1 MEITIMNGLVTFSLI
16 LHGLLAALNGHIIT
30 RDIERSKYNAEIKGD
45 TVLTLLMALIVMIL
59 SVAIAYAE
67 VVLMIFLYEMLQDI
81 VLLFI

>member
-1 MEITIMNGLVTFSLI
+1 MNGLVTFSLI

-30 RDIERSKYNAEIKGD
+30 RDIERSKYAAEIKGD

-59 SVAIAYAE
+59 SVAIAYAG
-67 VVLMIFLYEMLQDI
+67 VVIMIFLYEMLQDI

>member
-1 MEITIMNGLVTFSLI
+1 MNGLVTFSLI

>member
-1 MEITIMNGLVTFSLI
+1 MNGLVTFSLI

-30 RDIERSKYNAEIKGD
+30 RDIERSKYAAEIKGD
-45 TVLTLLMALIVMIL
+45 TVLILLMALIVMIL
-59 SVAIAYAE
+59 SVAIAYTE

>member
-1 MEITIMNGLVTFSLI
+1 MNGLVIFSLI

-30 RDIERSKYNAEIKGD
+30 RDIERSKYAAEIKGD
-45 TVLTLLMALIVMIL
+45 KVLTLLMALIVMIL
-59 SVAIAYAE
+59 SVAIACAE

>member
-1 MEITIMNGLVTFSLI
+1 MNGLVTFSLI

-45 TVLTLLMALIVMIL
+45 KVLTFLMALIVMIL
-59 SVAIAYAE
+59 SVVIAYAE

-81 VLLFI
+81 ALLFI

>member
-1 MEITIMNGLVTFSLI
+1 MNGLVTFSLI

-30 RDIERSKYNAEIKGD
+30 RDIERSKYAAEIKGD

-67 VVLMIFLYEMLQDI
+67 VVLMIFLCEMLQDI

>member
-1 MEITIMNGLVTFSLI
+1 MNGLVTFSLI

-67 VVLMIFLYEMLQDI
+67 VVLIIFLYEMLQDI
-81 VLLFI
+81 ALLFI

>member
-1 MEITIMNGLVTFSLI
+1 MNGLVTFSLI

-81 VLLFI
+81 VLLFV